1 MRAAAALRQPRR
13 LGPPSVASPPQP
25 RADAGFFVAVQCK
38 LHFASR
44 FSTRRLLAPAA
55 EPYTA
60 HVTALSA
67 VQFNKVYLTPCFAVP
82 SISVAAASDKRCSL
96 GSQMTP
102 AAALSVA
109 RQFHRAFELCRGNG
123 LTAADGKSNVDIPGV
138 VNLAFAIELGLKAS
152 HFSYNDAVRG
162 HRLDQLYYALPQLD
176 QEFIAHHSSLGK
188 DKIAADLP
196 HVANA
201 FQDWRYI
208 HEEVGIITISLQFLM
223 LFWHGVDNLA
233 ETKRQ
238 QQLEALRQSQK

>member
-1 MRAAAALRQPRR
+1 MRNSGSRSGGRGRARSRPELCERPRDLFSSKR
-13 LGPPSVASPPQP
+13 PAEPL
-25 RADAGFFVAVQCK
+25 
-38 LHFASR
+38 
-44 FSTRRLLAPAA
+44 STRIPMFDVRFCLVIGDYA
-55 EPYTA
+55 TGRF
-60 HVTALSA
+60 VSST
-67 VQFNKVYLTPCFAVP
+67 
-82 SISVAAASDKRCSL
+82 L
-96 GSQMTP
+96 GYVSQMTP

-152 HFSYNDAVRG
+152 HFSYKDAVRG
-162 HRLDQLYYALPQLD
+162 HRLDQLYHALPQLD
-176 QEFIAHHSSLGK
+176 QEFIAHRSSLGK
-188 DKIAADLP
+188 DKIEADLP

-223 LFWHGVDNLA
+223 LFWHGVDDLA

-238 QQLEALRQSQK
+238 GQLEALRQSQK